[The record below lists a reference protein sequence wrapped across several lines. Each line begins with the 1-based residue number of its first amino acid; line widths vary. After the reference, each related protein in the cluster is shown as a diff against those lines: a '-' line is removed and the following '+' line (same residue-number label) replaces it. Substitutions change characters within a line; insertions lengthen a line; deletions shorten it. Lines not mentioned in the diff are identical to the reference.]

1 LLIVLCKVVKIQ
13 ACFLCNY
20 NVYLHTIYV
29 RNEGLALVPKI
40 RKIPS
45 IEQGLYEAIRIL
57 KDVGI
62 EDAVRKY
69 TTAKKASLFRNCAD
83 PDLAG
88 HNIQHID
95 SVAIDKECLNTDGS
109 HPLLSSH
116 QALLKKHV
124 DENVNVRQKNLPDLI
139 NQLAIIIGEFQTT
152 IHKAQSPDGPGG
164 AKLTAEEKIKVND
177 AINKLDL
184 TLKDLKIA
192 IGENN
197 KY

>member
-1 LLIVLCKVVKIQ
+1 M
-13 ACFLCNY
+13 
-20 NVYLHTIYV
+20 
-29 RNEGLALVPKI
+29 PKI
-40 RKIPS
+40 REIPS
-45 IEQGLYEAIRIL
+45 IEQGLYEAIKIL

-69 TTAKKASLFRNCAD
+69 STTKKASLFRNCAD
-83 PDLAG
+83 PDLN
-88 HNIQHID
+88 HNIQQID
-95 SVAIDKECLNTDGS
+95 SVAIDKECLNTNGS
-109 HPLLSSH
+109 HPLLSNH

-152 IHKAQSPDGPGG
+152 VHKAQSPDGPGG

-184 TLKDLKIA
+184 TLKELKIV

-197 KY
+197 EY

>member
-1 LLIVLCKVVKIQ
+1 M
-13 ACFLCNY
+13 
-20 NVYLHTIYV
+20 
-29 RNEGLALVPKI
+29 PKI
-40 RKIPS
+40 RNIPS
-45 IEQGLYEAIRIL
+45 IEQGLYDAIRIL

-69 TTAKKASLFRNCAD
+69 STTKKASLFRNCAD

-95 SVAIDKECLNTDGS
+95 SIAIDKECININGS

-124 DENVNVRQKNLPDLI
+124 DANVDIKQKNLPDLI
-139 NQLAIIIGEFQTT
+139 NQLAIILGEFQTT
-152 IHKAQSPDGPGG
+152 IYKARSPDSPGG

-177 AINKLDL
+177 AINRLDL
-184 TLKDLKIA
+184 TLKELKIV
-192 IGENN
+192 IGE
-197 KY
+197 KE

>member
-1 LLIVLCKVVKIQ
+1 MLIVLCKVVKIQ

-124 DENVNVRQKNLPDLI
+124 DANVNIKQKNLPDLI

-177 AINKLDL
+177 AINRLDL
-184 TLKDLKIA
+184 TLKELKIV
-192 IGENN
+192 IGEE
-197 KY
+197 K

>member
-1 LLIVLCKVVKIQ
+1 MKTPLLIVLCKVVKIQ

-139 NQLAIIIGEFQTT
+139 NQLAIIIAR
-152 IHKAQSPDGPGG
+152 KRM
-164 AKLTAEEKIKVND
+164 N
-177 AINKLDL
+177 
-184 TLKDLKIA
+184 
-192 IGENN
+192 
-197 KY
+197 